1 MIINTGVLSLLPTL
15 PALVDVVHSF
25 PKFLVQM
32 WTGTQSGKVF
42 WSITRINSASFVF
55 ISEICWWRNFWQ
67 LATIWAEEHN
77 HGVSVLRR
85 EWYLPTRQFHKHA
98 WAESHQYKHPI
109 QPSQPLP
116 PLKGPLSSRA
126 TGEIS
131 WQCQNL
137 GKMVRHYCIYFRRRR
152 LQALSFQFLCLFFPP
167 WHLATQWLGK
177 PWLSARSLISGLF

>member
-1 MIINTGVLSLLPTL
+1 MIINTGVPSLLPTL

-25 PKFLVQM
+25 PKFLAQM

-131 WQCQNL
+131 WQRQNL
-137 GKMVRHYCIYFRRRR
+137 GKWLDTIVYTSGEEDCR
-152 LQALSFQFLCLFFPP
+152 
-167 WHLATQWLGK
+167 HLAFSFFVYFFHLD
-177 PWLSARSLISGLF
+177 I